1 MQRKNVFEYSAKVP
15 AETVSAGLLSYR
27 IIIQKANGS
36 FLVYPGAHKG
46 NPYAWDAITTNS
58 YQTYVAGRNMPIE
71 IFNANTNRN
80 NISIYNTDWRNN
92 RVEYITVDK
101 PGQLVLN
108 AVINKPAHGKIMA
121 WQCYFGDK
129 LKGRESEL
137 SSFDKIMIRAK
148 TSNTDQ
154 TQLKIGLIT
163 KDGITYRT
171 TVNLN
176 DQLSEIE
183 IPLSEFKPDSTL
195 LLPRPYPGFL
205 PLRFNGSGKG
215 TPDISEMEKLEISFG
230 EIVKDTQQPLG
241 IQVEFVHL
249 VKTNR

>member
-1 MQRKNVFEYSAKVP
+1 MQRKNVFEYTAKVP
-15 AETVSAGLLSYR
+15 SEIVSAGLLNYR
-27 IIIQKANGS
+27 IIILKANGS
-36 FLVYPGAHKG
+36 YLVYPGAHKG
-46 NPYAWDAITTNS
+46 NPYAWDAIATDTW
-58 YQTYVAGRNMPIE
+58 QTYVAGKNMPIE

-80 NISIYNTDWRNN
+80 NISMYNTDWRNN

-101 PGQLVLN
+101 PGQLVLQ
-108 AVINKPAHGKIMA
+108 AVINQPAHGKVMA

-137 SSFDKIMIRAK
+137 SAVDKIRIRAK
-148 TSNTDQ
+148 TSNADQ
-154 TQLKIGLIT
+154 TQITIGLISI
-163 KDGITYRT
+163 DGKTYST

-183 IPLSEFKPDSTL
+183 IPLKAFEPDSTL

-205 PLRFNGSGKG
+205 PLKFKGSAKE
-215 TPDISEMEKLEISFG
+215 TLNISHMEKLEISFG
-230 EIVKDTQQPLG
+230 EIVKDPHQPLG

-249 VKTNR
+249 TKTKN